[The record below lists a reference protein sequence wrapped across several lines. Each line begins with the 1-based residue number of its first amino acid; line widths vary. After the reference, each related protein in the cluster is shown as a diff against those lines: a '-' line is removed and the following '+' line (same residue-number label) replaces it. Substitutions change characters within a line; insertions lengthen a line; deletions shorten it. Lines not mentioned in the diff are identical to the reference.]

1 MTELLLDALATGWPI
16 ALTFASAV
24 AVERGRATR
33 RRTRLN
39 GAIHELRRPLQALA
53 LGAAR
58 RTHLEAAL
66 AALAELDREINGGAP
81 PQPLPVAGRRLAEEA
96 VERWRPVAARRGRRL
111 ELCWDANGSRLICR
125 PGAIAAA
132 LDNLIVNALEHGTG
146 TIQLDARVWAG
157 RLRLLVSNGPGAP
170 PLRAPGLRTGRRRSR
185 RRDPRRGHG
194 LRLVAAVAA
203 DHGGRFAACRDED
216 GARAVIE
223 LPLADSPLP
232 AA

>member
-1 MTELLLDALATGWPI
+1 MLLDGIASGWSI
-16 ALTFASAV
+16 AITCASVVAV
-24 AVERGRATR
+24 ARGRAIR

-39 GAIHELRRPLQALA
+39 AAMHELRRPLQALA

-58 RTHLEAAL
+58 RAHLELAL

-81 PQPLPVAGRRLAEEA
+81 APPVSVSARRLAEEA

-111 ELCWDANGSRLICR
+111 ELAWNADGSQLICR
-125 PGAIAAA
+125 PGAIAGA
-132 LDNLIVNALEHGTG
+132 LDNLIVNALEHGAG
-146 TIQLDARVWAG
+146 TIHLDAGVAAG
-157 RLRLLVSNGPGAP
+157 RLRLRVSNRPGAP
-170 PLRAPGLRTGRRRSR
+170 AVRSAGSRTGPRLSR

-203 DHGGRFAACRDED
+203 DHGGRFAACRDEH
-216 GARAVIE
+216 GASAVIE
-223 LPLADSPLP
+223 LPLADRPLS